1 MNKKIDFYVD
11 VIDNF
16 WDLGFAINLIFIMLK
31 NDSKLEIRLF
41 SNDEKL
47 YKNMVQN
54 NIFIKNIVY
63 FDLKEIYK
71 FEPNNLI
78 FNFFDRKIDF
88 EFLKNKNYEIKLI
101 NFSYLLMHKWVENLH
116 LTSYRDKNIEITHFV
131 PSLLKNTWWVL
142 INKQV
147 QKYNK
152 KDLILFLEKKYNLN
166 LKLNLENKFISI
178 FVYSDTLNEILSSF
192 TDDRTTYFI
201 FWYTNTYIKN
211 KNSIIM
217 PFMELEDYNNFLS
230 ICDVNYV
237 RGENSLISSLIYWK
251 PTIWDIYKE
260 NNNAHIEKI
269 EDFIDFLRLFSSF
282 NESYFELFR
291 NFNKTWQKEMIFN
304 EFSNNYFFYKDMFFE
319 LWKYLN
325 NECDAYEKIKKILN

>member
-47 YKNMVQN
+47 YKNMVKN

-88 EFLKNKNYEIKLI
+88 DFLKSKNYEIKLI
-101 NFSYLLMHKWVENLH
+101 NFSYFLMHKWVETLH
-116 LTSYRDKNIEITHFV
+116 LTNYRDKNIEITHFV

-142 INKQV
+142 INRELNIYSK
-147 QKYNK
+147 N
-152 KDLILFLEKKYNLN
+152 DLISFFKDKYNLSIDIN
-166 LKLNLENKFISI
+166 IETKFVSV
-178 FVYSDTLNEILSSF
+178 FVYFDTLNEILDSF
-192 TDDRTTYFI
+192 DDDKITYFI
-201 FWYTNTYIKN
+201 FWYPNIKIEN
-211 KNSIIM
+211 KNIIIM
-217 PFMELEDYNNFLS
+217 PFLELTDYNNFLS
-230 ICDVNYV
+230 ICDINFV
-237 RGENSLISSLIYWK
+237 RGENSLISSILSWK
-251 PTIWDIYKE
+251 PTLWDIYKE
-260 NNNAHIEKI
+260 KNNAHIEKI
-269 EDFIDFLRLFSSF
+269 DDFIDFLKWFKRFNSF
-282 NESYFELFR
+282 YSELFIK
-291 NFNKTWQKEMIFN
+291 FNSLWQKKEA
-304 EFSNNYFFYKDMFFE
+304 SNDFLNHFISYKDIFFDIE
-319 LWKYLN
+319 KYVN
-325 NECDAYEKIKKILN
+325 NECNLYEKIKKILN